1 MKSLW
6 KIIRRYSLSAG
17 SIIAVILCCNFA
29 VVFYL
34 GYATSREQQ
43 KNLNSKELM
52 ERVGTALSC
61 VKTGVQNSEKRG
73 GGETNEESKKNGKEE
88 SGTDEKSAAA
98 YSAKRYQI
106 SKEGKRLLEASQ
118 FVWALGIGPD
128 GQVVWKWRVPSGI
141 PERFTLQ
148 DVASFSRWYLADYP
162 VRVWRSGE
170 LLLVFATDPQVESRH
185 SLFLSTQFIKNLP
198 LYVKVFLTVN
208 LMVIVLFVIC
218 FGWRFYRSMH
228 PIAKGIEQLAKQQPL
243 ALREKGVVSEL
254 AAKLNKTSQVLEEQS
269 RMLAKRDE
277 ARTEWI
283 SGVSHDI
290 RTPLSLIVG
299 YADRMAQS
307 ESLGKEE
314 QAMARTICRQSMI
327 IRQLIEDLNLT
338 SKLAY
343 DSQPLHKAVCSPS
356 LLLRECVADFYN
368 EGLEQNFEINVEISD
383 AAERSK
389 ICADEGLLRRALRN
403 LIGNSIRHNPQG
415 CTVEILLSAS
425 AGKIFCRINDSG
437 SGIPETVVK
446 NMEKTDGSVH
456 IMGLRLASQ
465 IAAAHGGALIFRKR
479 DSGTYDAELIISK
492 GN

>member
-34 GYATSREQQ
+34 GYATSKEQQ

-52 ERVGTALSC
+52 ERVGAALSC
-61 VKTGVQNSEKRG
+61 VKADVQNSEKRG
-73 GGETNEESKKNGKEE
+73 GGETNEESEKNGKEE
-88 SGTDEKSAAA
+88 SGTDEKSAAV

-128 GQVVWKWRVPSGI
+128 GQVVWKWRVPNGI

-170 LLLVFATDPQVESRH
+170 LLLVCATDPQVESRH
-185 SLFLSTQFIKNLP
+185 SLFMSTQFIKNLP

-208 LMVIVLFVIC
+208 LAVIVLFVIC

-343 DSQPLHKAVCSPS
+343 DSQPLHKAMCSPS

-437 SGIPETVVK
+437 FGIPETVVE
-446 NMEKTDGSVH
+446 NMDKTDGSVH

-465 IAAAHGGALIFRKR
+465 IAAAHEGALIFRKR

>member
-34 GYATSREQQ
+34 GYATSKEQQ

-52 ERVGTALSC
+52 ERVGAALSC
-61 VKTGVQNSEKRG
+61 VKADVQNSEKRG
-73 GGETNEESKKNGKEE
+73 GGETNEESEKNGKEE
-88 SGTDEKSAAA
+88 SGTDEKSAAV

-128 GQVVWKWRVPSGI
+128 GQVVWKWRVPNGI

-185 SLFLSTQFIKNLP
+185 SLFMSTQFMKNLP
-198 LYVKVFLTVN
+198 LYVKVFLAVN

-228 PIAKGIEQLAKQQPL
+228 PIAKGIEQLAKRQPL

-269 RMLAKRDE
+269 RILAKRDE

-343 DSQPLHKAVCSPS
+343 DSQPLHKAMCSPS

-437 SGIPETVVK
+437 FGIPETVVE
-446 NMEKTDGSVH
+446 NMDKTDGSVH

>member
-17 SIIAVILCCNFA
+17 FIIAVILCCNFA

-43 KNLNSKELM
+43 KNLNARELM
-52 ERVGTALSC
+52 ERVGAALSC
-61 VKTGVQNSEKRG
+61 VKTGAQNSEKRG
-73 GGETNEESKKNGKEE
+73 GGETNEKSEKNGKEE
-88 SGTDEKSAAA
+88 SGTDEKSDAA
-98 YSAKRYQI
+98 YGAKRYQI
-106 SKEGKRLLEASQ
+106 SKEGKRLLEAST

-128 GQVVWKWRVPSGI
+128 GQVVWKWRVPNEI

-170 LLLVFATDPQVESRH
+170 LLLVFAADPQVESRH

-208 LMVIVLFVIC
+208 LAVIVLFVIC
-218 FGWRFYRSMH
+218 FGWRFYCSMH
-228 PIAKGIEQLAKQQPL
+228 PIAEGIEQLAKRQPL
-243 ALREKGVVSEL
+243 ALREKGVSSEL

-269 RMLAKRDE
+269 RMLARRDE

-314 QAMARTICRQSMI
+314 RAMARTICRQSMI

-343 DSQPLHKAVCSPS
+343 DSQPLHKAMCSPS

-368 EGLEQNFEINVEISD
+368 EGLESNFEINVVISD

-389 ICADEGLLRRALRN
+389 IYADGGLLRRALRN
-403 LIGNSIRHNPQG
+403 LIGNSLRHNPQG

-437 SGIPETVVK
+437 SGIPETIVR

-456 IMGLRLASQ
+456 IMGLRIASQ

-479 DSGTYDAELIISK
+479 DLGTYDAELVISK

>member
-34 GYATSREQQ
+34 GYATSKEQQ

-52 ERVGTALSC
+52 ERVGAALSC
-61 VKTGVQNSEKRG
+61 VKADVQNSEKRG
-73 GGETNEESKKNGKEE
+73 GGEPNEESEKNGKEE
-88 SGTDEKSAAA
+88 SGTDEKSAAV

-128 GQVVWKWRVPSGI
+128 GQVVWKWRVPNGI

-185 SLFLSTQFIKNLP
+185 SLFMSTQFMKNLP
-198 LYVKVFLTVN
+198 LYVKVFLAVN

-228 PIAKGIEQLAKQQPL
+228 PIAKGIEQLAKRQPL

-269 RMLAKRDE
+269 RILAKRDE

-343 DSQPLHKAVCSPS
+343 DSQPLHKAMCSPS

-437 SGIPETVVK
+437 FGIPETVVE
-446 NMEKTDGSVH
+446 NMDKTDGSVH

>member
-34 GYATSREQQ
+34 GYATSKEQQ

-52 ERVGTALSC
+52 ERVGAALSC
-61 VKTGVQNSEKRG
+61 VKADVQNSEKRG
-73 GGETNEESKKNGKEE
+73 GGETNEESEKNGKEE
-88 SGTDEKSAAA
+88 SGTDEKSAAV

-128 GQVVWKWRVPSGI
+128 GQVVWKWRVPNGI

-185 SLFLSTQFIKNLP
+185 SLFMSTQFMKNLP
-198 LYVKVFLTVN
+198 LYVKVFLAVN

-228 PIAKGIEQLAKQQPL
+228 PIAKGIEQLAKRQPL

-343 DSQPLHKAVCSPS
+343 DSQPLHKAMCSPS

-415 CTVEILLSAS
+415 CTVETLLSAS

-437 SGIPETVVK
+437 FGIPETVVE
-446 NMEKTDGSVH
+446 NMDKTDGSVH

-465 IAAAHGGALIFRKR
+465 IAAAHEGALIFRKR

>member
-34 GYATSREQQ
+34 GYATSKEQQ

-52 ERVGTALSC
+52 ERVGAALSC
-61 VKTGVQNSEKRG
+61 VKADVQNSEKRG

-228 PIAKGIEQLAKQQPL
+228 PIAKGIEQLAKRQPL

-343 DSQPLHKAVCSPS
+343 DSQPLHKAMCSPS

-437 SGIPETVVK
+437 FGIPETVVE
-446 NMEKTDGSVH
+446 NMDKTDGSVH

-465 IAAAHGGALIFRKR
+465 IAAAHEGALIFRKR

>member
-34 GYATSREQQ
+34 GYATSKEQQ

-52 ERVGTALSC
+52 ERVGAALSC
-61 VKTGVQNSEKRG
+61 VKADVQNSEKRG
-73 GGETNEESKKNGKEE
+73 GGETNEESEKNGKEE
-88 SGTDEKSAAA
+88 SGTDEKSAAV

-128 GQVVWKWRVPSGI
+128 GQVVWKWRVPNGI

-185 SLFLSTQFIKNLP
+185 SLFMSTQFMKNLP
-198 LYVKVFLTVN
+198 LYVKVFLAVN

-228 PIAKGIEQLAKQQPL
+228 PIAKGIEQLAKRQPL

-269 RMLAKRDE
+269 RILAKRDE

-343 DSQPLHKAVCSPS
+343 DSQPLHKAMCSPS

-437 SGIPETVVK
+437 VGIPETVVE
-446 NMEKTDGSVH
+446 NMDKTDGSVH